1 MNQKQIEKLLKRIAD
16 NNDAL
21 AVTQMAIAETNAQIV
36 EVILG
41 MNTRRA
47 NSADTPPT
55 MQ

>member
-16 NNDAL
+16 TNDAI
-21 AVTQMAIAETNAQIV
+21 AVTQMAISETNATIV
-36 EVILG
+36 NVIIG

-47 NSADTPPT
+47 DSDDTPQT